1 MKDFNFGN
9 RLFELRKKAG
19 LSQGQLAEKVGLSN
33 KAVSKWEKKKT
44 RITGLLLLKLDISRM
59 LLSFGCATISV
70 TGRFY

>member
-33 KAVSKWEKKKT
+33 KAVSKWEKRKPE
-44 RITGLLLLKLDISRM
+44 LQDCYS
-59 LLSFGCATISV
+59 SS
-70 TGRFY
+70 

>member
-33 KAVSKWEKKKT
+33 KAVSKWKKKKT